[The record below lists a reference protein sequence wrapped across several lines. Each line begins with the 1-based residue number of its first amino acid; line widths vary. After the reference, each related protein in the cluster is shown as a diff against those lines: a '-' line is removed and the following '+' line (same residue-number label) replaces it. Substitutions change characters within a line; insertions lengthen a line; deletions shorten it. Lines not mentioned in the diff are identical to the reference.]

1 MAVCII
7 EILNSDN
14 SLIVKHGKPPHFIAI
29 PLRSLLSIP
38 LDETEVIRVDS
49 NCDID
54 EFIIALF
61 HCECIAKDRKPILTT
76 TPTGLIDKPCLI
88 RSEEHTSELQSLMR
102 TSYAVFCLQKKNTNK

>member
-1 MAVCII
+1 MYWFCVFFFSSRRRHTRCALVTGVQTCALPIFI

-61 HCECIAKDRKPILTT
+61 HCECIAEDRKPILTT
-76 TPTGLIDKPCLI
+76 TPTG
-88 RSEEHTSELQSLMR
+88 
-102 TSYAVFCLQKKNTNK
+102 

>member
-49 NCDID
+49 TCDID

-61 HCECIAKDRKPILTT
+61 NCECIAKDRKPILTT
-76 TPTGLIDKPCLI
+76 TPTAIIDTPCLI
-88 RSEEHTSELQSLMR
+88 TRLDV
-102 TSYAVFCLQKKNTNK
+102 VFRLDERRVGKE